1 MDMMLML
8 GLVLFVA
15 LVVCWLVLPSSTIAE
30 ANTKSESELLAMP
43 SSIQQQAS

>member
-15 LVVCWLVLPSSTIAE
+15 LVVCWLVLPAGVIAE

-43 SSIQQQAS
+43 SSAQPQA